1 MDRLPVDDVQPRAAQ
16 FLQTAQE
23 LVDQVEACVRAE
35 YASLVRGLPALLHQS
50 GLFQTVAYLESRA
63 GRASAHSL
71 VLTHLSKLLRAFT
84 GMEQITTTKLA
95 KMKLHEVVVVSRLAL
110 EAATW
115 LKRMVEIL
123 VGDEEGAHA

>member
-1 MDRLPVDDVQPRAAQ
+1 
-16 FLQTAQE
+16 
-23 LVDQVEACVRAE
+23 
-35 YASLVRGLPALLHQS
+35 
-50 GLFQTVAYLESRA
+50 
-63 GRASAHSL
+63 
-71 VLTHLSKLLRAFT
+71 
-84 GMEQITTTKLA
+84 MEQITTTKLA